1 MLSMLIHQHCG
12 EQEQPF

>member
-1 MLSMLIHQHCG
+1 MSIHQHCG